1 VAIPAYNNA
10 ATVARTVAGCL
21 RHVSRVLVVDDGSR
35 DADLTRL
42 LESRDGLTVLRHA
55 VNRGKGCALRT
66 ALRHVAEQGGR
77 VMIALDGDGQHDPD
91 DLPKFL
97 AVLRETPDALVIGC
111 RDFSAPAVPAAS
123 RCGRR
128 WANFWVRMLTGRD
141 PGDAQSGFR
150 AYPVEPLRKLRLR
163 GRRYEF
169 ETEALVKAAWGGLP
183 FRTVDVAVSYAAQQ
197 RALSSFRP
205 WRDNLLITHAHVLLV
220 LRRLLPWPHRRLV
233 PAKTGLRELL
243 THPQRFM
250 RALLH
255 EHASPSALA
264 LSAAVGVFLAT
275 LPLISLHMIVIF
287 YVTTRFNLNRVMAL
301 SVQNLCMPPLVP
313 FLCIQLGHLLR
324 TGRWLTE
331 ATRETLVHQAHY
343 RLLEWLLGSL
353 ILAPLLAAL
362 AWLAVF
368 YAASRLTRKQSC
380 GPAANRSA
388 PAQQTAE
395 RMPAAHAPTPAP
407 AREGIHA
414 DSRTGRAPRD
424 ATGAT
429 PRRRGNR
436 LGFWFF
442 RAALRCT
449 GLRGAYGLVYP
460 VGLHYLLFDRPA
472 VRAALAYARR
482 RFPERSRVG
491 RLRAVYRLFVEQG
504 KNLIDRHCLTG
515 GRHPFAIEFEGR
527 ETLAAALGDRQRGFV
542 LLMSHMGNW
551 QTVLATIGHLGRKTG
566 LLMRPEDNAAV
577 RQTLKI
583 DADGET
589 ASVVSPNG
597 YLGGVIEM
605 MARLKR
611 GEIVS
616 IMGDR
621 AYGAAA
627 ETVPF
632 LGEPARFPVGAWRLA
647 AGAECPVVVLLPAK
661 LSTRR
666 YRIRV
671 AGVFHP
677 RLEPGC
683 DRRARL
689 REWVRA
695 YAALLEEHLREFP
708 YQCFLFYDIWNE
720 AQTEK
725 QPTAERKTS

>member
-1 VAIPAYNNA
+1 MTEPIDTTADIWVAIPAYNNA

-66 ALRHVAEQGGR
+66 ALRHVAERGGR

-97 AVLRETPDALVIGC
+97 AVLREAPDALVIGC
-111 RDFSAPAVPAAS
+111 RDFSVPSVPAAS

-128 WANFWVRMLTGRD
+128 WANFWVRLLTGRD

-169 ETEALVKAAWGGLP
+169 ETEVLVKAAWGGLP

-255 EHASPSALA
+255 EHATPSALA

-331 ATRETLVHQAHY
+331 ATRETIVHQAHY
-343 RLLEWLLGSL
+343 RLLEWLMGSL

-368 YAASRLTRKQSC
+368 YTASRLTRKTARGS
-380 GPAANRSA
+380 AADTSA
-388 PAQQTAE
+388 
-395 RMPAAHAPTPAP
+395 TPP
-407 AREGIHA
+407 AR
-414 DSRTGRAPRD
+414 SQ
-424 ATGAT
+424 ATPAT

-442 RAALRCT
+442 RAALRCA

-460 VGLHYLLFDRPA
+460 VCLHYLLFDRSA

-515 GRHPFAIEFEGR
+515 GRHPFVIEFEGR
-527 ETLAAALGDRQRGFV
+527 ERLTVALGDAQRGFV

-583 DADGET
+583 DADGAT

-695 YAALLEEHLREFP
+695 YAALLEDHLREFP

-720 AQTEK
+720 APTEN
-725 QPTAERKTS
+725 QPTAKRKTS